1 MIDSDNII
9 VTDKYDKKVLGW
21 FNDSIKNS
29 IKKRKNKK
37 VKKKEITEQGS
48 YCPKMKPGQCWAYSK
63 DNKEEE
69 EE

>member
-21 FNDSIKNS
+21 FNDS

-48 YCPKMKPGQCWAYSK
+48 YCPKMKPGQSWAYSK